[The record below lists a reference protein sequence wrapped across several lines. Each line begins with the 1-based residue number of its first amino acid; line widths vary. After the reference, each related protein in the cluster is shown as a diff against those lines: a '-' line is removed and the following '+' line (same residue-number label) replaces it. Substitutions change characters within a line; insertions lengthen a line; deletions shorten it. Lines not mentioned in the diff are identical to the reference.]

1 MESPQ
6 VYQLISSAEPLQ
18 ARREWPDIFK
28 STKGRNRQTKI
39 TLPSK
44 DIIQIWWRNQ
54 KLYRQAKA
62 EKEHHKLALQQM
74 LKELLQ
80 VGTTR
85 EAKRKRPTK
94 ANPKQLRKSKRN
106 IQINNYL
113 KWKWVK
119 CSNQNTWTG

>member
-1 MESPQ
+1 
-6 VYQLISSAEPLQ
+6 
-18 ARREWPDIFK
+18 
-28 STKGRNRQTKI
+28 
-39 TLPSK
+39 
-44 DIIQIWWRNQ
+44 
-54 KLYRQAKA
+54 
-62 EKEHHKLALQQM
+62 M

-113 KWKWVK
+113 KWKWIKDLNVRPEI
-119 CSNQNTWTG
+119 